1 MGGEGGKK
9 KALLSC
15 SRLESG
21 LDMEGRWEDRIG
33 GLGFLGV

>member
-1 MGGEGGKK
+1 MGGDGKEEG
-9 KALLSC
+9 

-21 LDMEGRWEDRIG
+21 LDMEGRWEDRVG